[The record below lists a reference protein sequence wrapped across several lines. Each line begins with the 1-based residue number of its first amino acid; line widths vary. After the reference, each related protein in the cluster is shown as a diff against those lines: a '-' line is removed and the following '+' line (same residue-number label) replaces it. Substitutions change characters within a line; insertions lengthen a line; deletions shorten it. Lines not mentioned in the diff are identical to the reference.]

1 MINKLSDLVESEK
14 KKQQEELIR
23 QNNAKKQK
31 IINIVRWVIAGFM
44 VISALTFFPSF
55 TSIIMIVVA
64 LIATPI
70 SQIQD
75 MIPLKGIAKGGIAAL
90 LFVVGAV
97 IAPEQKTND
106 NVVDEDK
113 TGEVVTV
120 GEDENKIDD
129 TLVVEES
136 TDDTSN
142 EVASSGEIENI
153 EEETTLSNEVESTDD
168 SILVSESTD
177 DTKVEEVAPVLE
189 SVALYVNGASAPSG
203 TWILTVGKDYTTYFN
218 KTPEDMA
225 VESITYRS
233 TDENIA
239 KVDSNG
245 KISAL
250 AIGTATVYVNADGVE
265 DYVSLKVNEVQQS
278 SVASTTGGSGT
289 GTTGSTSADVRAY
302 VLNSS
307 NHKFHKPSCS
317 KLPTKNRVDVES
329 TRDDLIAQG
338 YVPCKIC
345 NP

>member
-23 QNNAKKQK
+23 QNNAKIQK
-31 IINIVRWVIAGFM
+31 IINIVRWVVAGFM
-44 VISALTFFPSF
+44 VLSAIGSFPSL

-64 LIATPI
+64 LLAAPI
-70 SQIQD
+70 SQIQN
-75 MIPLKGIAKGGIAAL
+75 MISLKGIAKGGIAAL
-90 LFVVGAV
+90 LFIVGAV

-106 NVVDEDK
+106 NIVDEDK

-120 GEDENKIDD
+120 DEDENKPSD
-129 TLVVEES
+129 TLVVEDS
-136 TDDTSN
+136 KDVASN
-142 EVASSGEIENI
+142 EVATSGETEIV
-153 EEETTLSNEVESTDD
+153 EEETTLSSEVESTDD
-168 SILVSESTD
+168 SVGVSESTN
-177 DTKVEEVAPVLE
+177 DTKTEEAAPVLE
-189 SVALYVNGASAPSG
+189 SVALYVNGASAPSD
-203 TWILTVGKDYTTYFN
+203 TWILTVGKDYTTYFD
-218 KTPEDMA
+218 KTPADMP
-225 VESITYRS
+225 VESVTYRS
-233 TDENIA
+233 TDESVA

-250 AIGTATVYVNADGVE
+250 AVGTATVYVNADGVE

-278 SVASTTGGSGT
+278 SVAGTTGGSGA
-289 GTTGSTSADVRAY
+289 GTTVSVSADVRAY

-307 NHKFHKPSCS
+307 NHKFHKPSCG

-338 YVPCKIC
+338 YEPCKIC

>member
-31 IINIVRWVIAGFM
+31 IINIARWVFAVFLILVAIG
-44 VISALTFFPSF
+44 SFPSL

-64 LIATPI
+64 LLAAPI
-70 SQIQD
+70 SQIQN

-90 LFVVGAV
+90 LFIVGAV

-106 NVVDEDK
+106 NVVDEGK
-113 TGEVVTV
+113 TYDVATV
-120 GEDENKIDD
+120 DEDEDKPSD
-129 TLVVEES
+129 TLIIEDNKNN
-136 TDDTSN
+136 TTN
-142 EVASSGEIENI
+142 EVATSGEAEVI
-153 EEETTLSNEVESTDD
+153 EEDTTLSNEVESTDD
-168 SILVSESTD
+168 SILVSESAD
-177 DTKVEEVAPVLE
+177 GTKVEDVVPILE

-278 SVASTTGGSGT
+278 NVAGTTGGTGA

-302 VLNSS
+302 VLNSKK
-307 NHKFHKPSCS
+307 HVFHKPSCS
-317 KLPTKNRVDVES
+317 WLPTTNRVDVES
-329 TRDDLIAQG
+329 TRDDLINGG
-338 YVPCKIC
+338 YSPCGKC
-345 NP
+345 HP